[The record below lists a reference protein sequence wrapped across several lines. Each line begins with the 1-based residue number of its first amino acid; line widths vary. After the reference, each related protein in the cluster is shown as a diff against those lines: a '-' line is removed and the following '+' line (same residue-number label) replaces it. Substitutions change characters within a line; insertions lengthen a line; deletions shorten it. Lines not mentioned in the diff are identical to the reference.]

1 MSVNLIPIKAF
12 LGKYYP
18 ELSYSAIQEKY
29 KHTHL
34 DTFFEQRF
42 FIQGNKAQMIV
53 DQGLHGLVAIISGNE
68 VHISKELYDHPSV
81 IITNSLENKNNNSN
95 PKSLYNPDTFSTV
108 AYLVCQNHTMFQIVG
123 EVDEPIYLK
132 YKSDYETFY
141 NSVIVIEVAIGV
153 HVEIVEEIESF
164 SALNVVTN
172 YILQP
177 TAKLNLR
184 TFYQNHISA
193 LSFFYRNIV
202 AQDDSSYTHILFG
215 KGSSN
220 VIDENKI
227 HSYHASKSEF
237 LGVVNSDAKN
247 FHSILVVQPASEQ
260 YSVNVDY
267 RDILSGKGIITFFPV
282 ILGQEPAGT
291 ATISV
296 SNINLEEIPRAEIE
310 VEVKKYINDIVERAT
325 LDRMVGVKRF
335 YDNKSKF
342 LHFP

>member
-1 MSVNLIPIKAF
+1 MSDNRIPVKAF

-29 KHTHL
+29 QHTNL
-34 DTFFEQRF
+34 DTFFDQRF

-53 DQGLHGLVAIISGNE
+53 DPGLNGLIAIIAGNE

-81 IITNSLENKNNNSN
+81 IITNSMENKNQNSN
-95 PKSLYNPDTFSTV
+95 PRSLYNPDTFSTM

-141 NSVIVIEVAIGV
+141 NSVIVVEVAIGI
-153 HVEIVEEIESF
+153 HVEIVEEIESY
-164 SALNVVTN
+164 SALNAVTN
-172 YILQP
+172 YILQT
-177 TAKLNLR
+177 TAKLDLR

-193 LSFFYRNIV
+193 LSFFYRNII
-202 AQDDSSYTHILFG
+202 AQDDTSYTHVLFG

-227 HSYHASKSEF
+227 HSYHASRSEF
-237 LGVVNSDAKN
+237 LGIVNSDARN
-247 FHSILVVQPASEQ
+247 FHSILFVQPASED

-267 RDILSGKGIITFFPV
+267 RDVLYGKANVTFFPV
-282 ILGQEPAGT
+282 ILGQDPT
-291 ATISV
+291 NLATISV
-296 SNINLEEIPRAEIE
+296 SNITLEEIPQEEADI
-310 VEVKKYINDIVERAT
+310 EVKKYLDEIIERGT

>member
-1 MSVNLIPIKAF
+1 MSDNLIPVKAF

-29 KHTHL
+29 KHTDL

-53 DQGLHGLVAIISGNE
+53 DPSLRGLIATISGNE
-68 VHISKELYDHPSV
+68 VHISKELYDHPNV
-81 IITNSLENKNNNSN
+81 LITNSLENKNNNSN
-95 PKSLYNPDTFSTV
+95 PKSLYNPDTFSTM

-123 EVDEPIYLK
+123 EIDEPIYLK

-141 NSVIVIEVAIGV
+141 NSVIVVEVALGV
-153 HVEIVEEIESF
+153 HVEIVEEIESYC
-164 SALNVVTN
+164 ALNAVTN
-172 YILQP
+172 YILHP
-177 TAKLNLR
+177 TAKLDLR

-193 LSFFYRNIV
+193 ISFFYRNIIS
-202 AQDDSSYTHILFG
+202 QDDTSYTHVLFG

-220 VIDENKI
+220 AIDENKI
-227 HSYHASKSEF
+227 HAYHASKSEF
-237 LGVVNSDAKN
+237 LGIVNSDSRN
-247 FHSILVVQPASEQ
+247 FHSILIVQPASEF

-267 RDILSGKGIITFFPV
+267 RDVMFGNGNVTFYPV
-282 ILGQEPAGT
+282 ILGQEPT
-291 ATISV
+291 DSATISV
-296 SNINLEEIPRAEIE
+296 SNINLEEVPPKEAEE
-310 VEVKKYINDIVERAT
+310 EVKKYLGDIIERAT

>member
-1 MSVNLIPIKAF
+1 MSDNLIPVKAF

-29 KHTHL
+29 QHTHL

-53 DQGLHGLVAIISGNE
+53 DPGLHGLIAIISGNE

-81 IITNSLENKNNNSN
+81 IITNSLENKNQNSN
-95 PKSLYNPDTFSTV
+95 PKSLYNPDTFSTM

-141 NSVIVIEVAIGV
+141 NSVIVVEVVIGI

-164 SALNVVTN
+164 SALNAVTN

-177 TAKLNLR
+177 TSKLDLR
-184 TFYQNHISA
+184 TVYQNRVSA
-193 LSFFYRNIV
+193 LSFFYRNII
-202 AQDDSSYTHILFG
+202 AQDDTSYTHVLLG

-237 LGVVNSDAKN
+237 LGIVNSDSRN
-247 FHSILVVQPASEQ
+247 FHSILYVQPASEH

-267 RDILSGKGIITFFPV
+267 RDVMFGKGQVTFFPV
-282 ILGQEPAGT
+282 ILGQEPTST

-296 SNINLEEIPRAEIE
+296 SNISIEEVPSEMVD
-310 VEVKKYINDIVERAT
+310 VEVKKYLNDIIERAT